1 MESVKVEQIEWLL
14 YPFIPFGKVTIIQ
27 GDPGEGKT
35 TMVLQIIA
43 KLTRGEPILL
53 NKKSQKE
60 AQQDSEE
67 NLKQKVLSQDNPIQP
82 VNVIYQT
89 AEDGLGDTI
98 KPRLL
103 AAGAD
108 CSRVLV
114 IDDREQPLTML
125 DVRLEEAIMQTKAR
139 MVVLD
144 PIQGFLGTDVDM
156 HRANE
161 IRPLMKGMAVL
172 AEKYHCAIILIGH
185 MNKNSNGKSSYRGLG
200 SIDFQAAARSVL
212 IVGRLKDEPETRVMC
227 HVKSSLA
234 PEGKSVAF
242 RLDKETGFQWIGE
255 YDISADD
262 LLSGDARGQKSRIAK
277 EFLLDILAD
286 GGMAQKKIE
295 EEASKQGIKKKT
307 LRNAKQELEID
318 SVKRGN
324 QWFWILS
331 E

>member
-1 MESVKVEQIEWLL
+1 MVVDSDLKLSESPME
-14 YPFIPFGKVTIIQ
+14 
-27 GDPGEGKT
+27 
-35 TMVLQIIA
+35 
-43 KLTRGEPILL
+43 
-53 NKKSQKE
+53 
-60 AQQDSEE
+60 
-67 NLKQKVLSQDNPIQP
+67 P

-103 AAGAD
+103 VAGAD
-108 CSRVLV
+108 CSRVMV

-125 DVRLEEAIMQTKAR
+125 DIRLEEAIMQTKAR
-139 MVVLD
+139 LVVLD
-144 PIQGFLGTDVDM
+144 PIQGFLGAEVDM

-161 IRPLMKGMAVL
+161 IRPLMKRVAVL

-212 IVGRLKDEPETRVMC
+212 IVGRIKDEPEIRVVC

-234 PEGKSVAF
+234 PEEKSIAF
-242 RLDKETGFQWIGE
+242 RLDKETGFEWIGE
-255 YDISADD
+255 YDISADN
-262 LLSGDARGQKSRIAK
+262 LLSGDSRGQKSRKAK
-277 EFLLDILAD
+277 EFLMEILAN
-286 GGMAQKKIE
+286 GGMAQRKIE
-295 EEASKQGIKKKT
+295 EEAEKRGIKKKT
-307 LRNAKQELEID
+307 LRNAKLELEID

-324 QWFWILS
+324 QWFWMLS